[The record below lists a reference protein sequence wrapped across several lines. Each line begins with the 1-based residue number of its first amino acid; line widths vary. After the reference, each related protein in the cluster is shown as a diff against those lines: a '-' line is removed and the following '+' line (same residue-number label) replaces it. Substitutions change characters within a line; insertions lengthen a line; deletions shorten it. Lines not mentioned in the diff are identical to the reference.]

1 LCDNSFTV
9 IKSNIISS
17 KIQKL
22 NLNYRNLPF
31 ILKLFNFV
39 CLLIFENETTIL
51 KKKQF
56 TRFSM
61 STNDDHYFDNKEKEG
76 YIMLSNLRR

>member
-51 KKKQF
+51 KKNSSLDFPLVQMTIIILT
-56 TRFSM
+56 TRKKK
-61 STNDDHYFDNKEKEG
+61 D
-76 YIMLSNLRR
+76 I